1 MGDLLDQTRLLAHAA
16 RHPVERAEVIENRPA
31 ETELR
36 VGGERPGLL
45 RMVLADRIEQP
56 DDSPRDE
63 VAVLDVRRLAGR
75 EALHHAADERQMP
88 PEDFLARARHRGG
101 MRERRAPTT
110 DPRPSGW
117 SEGGVGAAHARAVA
131 FGSRR

>member
-1 MGDLLDQTRLLAHAA
+1 
-16 RHPVERAEVIENRPA
+16 
-31 ETELR
+31 
-36 VGGERPGLL
+36 
-45 RMVLADRIEQP
+45 
-56 DDSPRDE
+56 E

-75 EALHHAADERQMP
+75 EALHHAPDERQMP

-110 DPRPSGW
+110 DPRASGW

-131 FGSRR
+131 FGSRRRGAVGCAISFVIVPCPRSRARCAISATDVPGRPAQ